1 MIAAMFP
8 LATSFNLIVLY
19 LNPLTVA
26 APADPKDGSTH
37 QSNGAPL
44 IPTLA
49 PPKSSSS
56 ASHDSISQ
64 LNSTVNH
71 QISCFHPLPLDYK
84 AAKAEDCNA
93 IIDLIILAYPE
104 PFAELSWGFTDQQD
118 INLALEKNE
127 KWELG
132 ECVIFVRCPNLSSV
146 DRFRIVD
153 VAAKAK
159 DLVEQCVIGTKEG
172 FGGYS
177 DIGNLPFLSSFYVAV
192 GGRHDNLASSF
203 VLSPP
208 KIDTIISASSN
219 KTVLSLSR
227 NTE

>member
-8 LATSFNLIVLY
+8 LVTSFHLIFLY
-19 LNPLTVA
+19 LNPLIAA

-49 PPKSSSS
+49 APKSSSS
-56 ASHDSISQ
+56 ESHGSISQ
-64 LNSTVNH
+64 LNSIVNSE
-71 QISCFHPLPLDYK
+71 ISCFHPIPLDYR
-84 AAKAEDCNA
+84 AAEPEDCNA

-104 PFAELSWGFTDQQD
+104 PFAELSWGYTDQQD

-127 KWELG
+127 KWVLG
-132 ECVIFVRCPNLSSV
+132 ECMIFVRCPNPSSV

-159 DLVEQCVIGTKEG
+159 DLVEQCVIATKEG
-172 FGGYS
+172 FGGFS
-177 DIGNLPFLSSFYVAV
+177 DIGHLPFLSSFYVAV
-192 GGRHDNLASSF
+192 GGRDDDLASSF

-208 KIDTIISASSN
+208 KNDTIISAASN

>member
-1 MIAAMFP
+1 MIAAIFP
-8 LATSFNLIVLY
+8 LVTSFNLIVLY

-64 LNSTVNH
+64 LNSIVNH

-118 INLALEKNE
+118 IDLALKKNE

-132 ECVIFVRCPNLSSV
+132 KCVIFVRCPNPSSV

-177 DIGNLPFLSSFYVAV
+177 DIGNLPFLSSFYVVV

-208 KIDTIISASSN
+208 KNDTIISASSN